1 MYFTGIIIA
10 VATFLTIG
18 MFHPIVIKVEYYS
31 GTRLWWLFLIIGL
44 ASILAAL
51 FVANTLLSA
60 IIGVFGASCLW
71 SIGELFQQRRRVQR
85 GWFPKNPKRANEYD
99 NKS

>member
-31 GTRLWWLFLIIGL
+31 GTRLWWFFLIIGL
-44 ASILAAL
+44 ASIVAAL